1 MTEQELPVY
10 SFTMRPSKKDIKQAA
25 KTLVRRTGR
34 RYRPIAYIFIGV
46 LVVLDIAMIISSFL
60 ADGDSTL
67 TIPTLVFFLYSLVII
82 GDILFGSSYRSEWEG
97 YIKDHLHDVG
107 QQHTVRFY
115 MDRVEVDGPTGHLIH
130 AYTVYD
136 ELVLFPE
143 MCFLMIFEY
152 RGEHLPLSIVPDE
165 QRDEFTAFLI
175 DRANVYEVPVND
187 RRMEKTRRKS
197 K

>member
-10 SFTMRPSKKDIKQAA
+10 SFTMRPSKKDIRQAA
-25 KTLVRRTGR
+25 KTLVRRAGR
-34 RYRPIAYIFIGV
+34 RYRPSAYIFIGLFV
-46 LVVLDIAMIISSFL
+46 LLDIAVIILSFWD
-60 ADGDSTL
+60 DGNSTWSIL
-67 TIPTLVFFLYSLVII
+67 FCLLYSLVII
-82 GDILFGSSYRSEWEG
+82 GGILFGSSYRSEWEG
-97 YIKDHLHDVG
+97 YYIKDHLRDVG

-143 MCFLMIFEY
+143 MVFLMIFEY
-152 RGEHLPLSIVPDE
+152 RGEHLPLSLVPDE